1 MVHPMRIADRILHME
16 TTPLYQT
23 TITHGEFE
31 DIVPDMDNTIQV
43 KIQYYDGR
51 ETCTY
56 VENQEELKVFNL
68 YLERNR
74 KYWEDNDEYD

>member
-1 MVHPMRIADRILHME
+1 MRIADRILKME

-23 TITHGEFE
+23 TIIHGEFE
-31 DIVPDMDNTIQV
+31 DVIPDMDKTIQV

-51 ETCTY
+51 ETFTY
-56 VENQEELKVFNL
+56 VGDQEELKVFNL
-68 YLERNR
+68 YFERNR

>member
-1 MVHPMRIADRILHME
+1 MRIADRILHME
-16 TTPLYQT
+16 TTPLYQI

-51 ETCTY
+51 ETYTY

>member
-1 MVHPMRIADRILHME
+1 MKIADRILNME
-16 TTPLYQT
+16 TTPLYQI
-23 TITHGEFE
+23 TIVHGEFE
-31 DIVPDMDNTIQV
+31 DTIPDMDKTIQV

-51 ETCTY
+51 ETFTY

-74 KYWEDNDEYD
+74 KYWEENNEYD

>member
-1 MVHPMRIADRILHME
+1 MRIADRILKME

-23 TITHGEFE
+23 TIIHGEFE
-31 DIVPDMDNTIQV
+31 DVIPDMDKTIQV

-51 ETCTY
+51 ETFTY
-56 VENQEELKVFNL
+56 VGNQEELKVFNL
-68 YLERNR
+68 YLERNI